1 MSNGDDVGTDTTYV
15 SGQYGPSSV
24 IGFEAPWVE
33 QYRRGFFDNLMNL
46 VQQARPTP
54 QMGVAGLDPFE
65 MQAMGMAG
73 GLGGF
78 QPYLQQAGDAYGQGL
93 GATGQGIQAGYY
105 GAQGYDPAMGQ
116 SFYNPYEEDVVQ
128 RSLDDVYKNFATQDV
143 AKRAGAVGQGAY
155 GGGRGRL
162 MAEERYNQL
171 GRGMTDVAGGLR
183 HQGYTSA
190 QQQAQN
196 AFADQQARMQ
206 RAGQMGMQGAQMYG
220 NLGQGLM
227 GLGETGQQLLRNQM
241 ATLGGLGQTA
251 RGIQDRMYQSQFDAS
266 SALAKEPYE
275 RMQFLQ
281 QMMSGMFPQG
291 PTTGIQTTYNPQPGQ
306 PDPFSIIRELF
317 GFGGATGAAT
327 GAATSGSGSSGAA
340 A

>member
-1 MSNGDDVGTDTTYV
+1 MSNGDDVGTDTDYQ
-15 SGQYGPSSV
+15 SGPGGPTST

-33 QYRRGFFDNLMNL
+33 QYRRGFFDNLFNL
-46 VQQARPTP
+46 VQQPRPTP

-78 QPYLQQAGDAYGQGL
+78 QPYLEQAGGAYGQGL

-143 AKRAGAVGQGAY
+143 GARADAVGSGAY

-171 GRGMTDVAGGLR
+171 GKGMTDVAGGLR

-227 GLGETGQQLLRNQM
+227 GLGSTGQQLLRNQM

-291 PTTGIQTTYNPQPGQ
+291 PRTGIQTTYNPVQYSETPLDIFYDYLSG
-306 PDPFSIIRELF
+306 L
-317 GFGGATGAAT
+317 GGTTGSTT
-327 GAATSGSGSSGAA
+327 G
-340 A
+340 

>member
-1 MSNGDDVGTDTTYV
+1 MSNGDDVGTDTTYY
-15 SGQYGPSSV
+15 SGQYGPSSTV
-24 IGFEAPWVE
+24 GFEAPWVE
-33 QYRRGFFDNLMNL
+33 QYRRGFFDNLFNL
-46 VQQARPTP
+46 VQQPRPTP

-78 QPYLQQAGDAYGQGL
+78 QPYLEQAGGAYGQGL

-143 AKRAGAVGQGAY
+143 GARADAVGSGAY

-171 GRGMTDVAGGLR
+171 GRGMAGAAGGLR
-183 HQGYTSA
+183 HQGYGAA
-190 QQQAQN
+190 QQQAQQ

-227 GLGETGQQLLRNQM
+227 GLGSTGQQLLRNQM

-281 QMMSGMFPQG
+281 QMMQSMFPSG
-291 PTTGIQTTYNPQPGQ
+291 PQTGITTTYNPQ
-306 PDPFSIIRELF
+306 DPETPSIYDIIGNMF
-317 GFGGATGAAT
+317 GFGGAT